1 MADPTSPPGED
12 DTPAGDEFDW
22 LSLDSDEEIVWA
34 GNPHPMSIVPA
45 LIFGIPLAILL
56 VGIVVIVGA
65 YLWRENTYYVVT
77 TDGVYKKTGIF
88 SRSVTEIEYEKIQ
101 NTAYSA
107 SAMGRW
113 LGYGTVEISTAGGSG
128 VEMRIQGVENPQEV
142 QQRLSARVT
151 EVQGTDDE
159 ESTADVLDDI
169 LVELRAIRQSVEA
182 GSQGQNGFETGDR

>member
-1 MADPTSPPGED
+1 MPSEY
-12 DTPAGDEFDW
+12 DW
-22 LSLDSDEEIVWA
+22 LTLEDDEEIVWA
-34 GNPHPMSIVPA
+34 GNPSRTSMYGSYA
-45 LIFGIPLAILL
+45 FGILLLPL
-56 VGIVVIVGA
+56 VGAGLLILAGA
-65 YLWRENTYYVVT
+65 YLTRTNTDYVIT